1 MKEEVEIE
9 RKIKEYSEYEKEL
22 KEVENEVE
30 KLISNPKDRKNL
42 KIN

>member
-30 KLISNPKDRKNL
+30 KMILNPKDRKNL